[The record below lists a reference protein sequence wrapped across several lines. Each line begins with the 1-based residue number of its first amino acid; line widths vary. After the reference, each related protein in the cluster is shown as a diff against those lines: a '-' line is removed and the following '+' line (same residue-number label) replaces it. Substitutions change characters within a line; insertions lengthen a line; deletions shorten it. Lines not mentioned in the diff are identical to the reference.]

1 MLGIHSGGGG
11 QPSVR
16 GMPHMFRNA
25 STAQDCD
32 SLGLGLTREPSAPVI
47 GKLQALTGQVTVTRA
62 NARIT
67 ELVAGDFVYE
77 GDLVETGHDGHVALL
92 FADGTAFH
100 LHADTRV
107 VLDQFIFDS
116 EKSPN
121 SILLRVARGAFTF
134 LTGKVATT
142 GRLIVDTPVAQI
154 RSVAPGAGMGSLA
167 FGLLTFGLI
176 HKLEA
181 ASADIGLV
189 DDGAIDYKDLKH
201 GVYVIHLKKPM
212 RLPDHRRWRR
222 HPIARRH
229 DCQRRYCHRQRR
241 SAESMPS

>member
-25 STAQDCD
+25 STAQDGG

-100 LHADTRV
+100 LHANTRV
-107 VLDQFIFDS
+107 VLEPSRCGIS
-116 EKSPN
+116 ANTLSTSARI
-121 SILLRVARGAFTF
+121 SISANE
-134 LTGKVATT
+134 
-142 GRLIVDTPVAQI
+142 
-154 RSVAPGAGMGSLA
+154 SVRAYSCW
-167 FGLLTFGLI
+167 I
-176 HKLEA
+176 N
-181 ASADIGLV
+181 
-189 DDGAIDYKDLKH
+189 
-201 GVYVIHLKKPM
+201 
-212 RLPDHRRWRR
+212 
-222 HPIARRH
+222 
-229 DCQRRYCHRQRR
+229 
-241 SAESMPS
+241 